1 MEERMSRYLAGLAA
15 LALVGAAALPLQAD
29 AAERH
34 AGISKPS
41 TDLSAQRYWRGRYYG
56 HRYYGHRYWGP
67 RYRYYGYRHHWGPRY
82 GYYGYRHYGY
92 RHYGYPY
99 GYYRPGPFVSFG
111 VGPIGFRAF

>member
-1 MEERMSRYLAGLAA
+1 MSRYLAGLAA
-15 LALVGAAALPLQAD
+15 LALVGAATLPLQAN

-41 TDLSAQRYWRGRYYG
+41 TDLSAQRYWRHRHYG
-56 HRYYGHRYWGP
+56 YYGHRYWGP
-67 RYRYYGYRHHWGPRY
+67 RYRYYGYRRYWGPRY
-82 GYYGYRHYGY
+82 GYYGY